1 MGTPGE
7 KGLGGWEKRWWC
19 QLCYWLCTKHTH
31 VCTHTHTYP
40 PLLCEGSLGSQSA
53 ALNKAFLFL
62 PLIAGSICHWG
73 VQFLI
78 SGLTESG
85 GVGVEK
91 NTKWMHLLTNEIKPL
106 HLHFP
111 VFPPAGTMLPR
122 FSSQNI
128 ELFPTK
134 LGEGLADTQSNRQ
147 NMLGRLL
154 QNLRWTNRPYFCFR
168 HERNSALKDNYV
180 VSAEPRCDL
189 AKCFLCELSN
199 LVHQPIF
206 CQNHASVMILLW
218 LFSCPQN
225 RTCSAE
231 VMLRSGS
238 AHLGSFRCAPL
249 ACSTAISAETLTA
262 QHSKAI

>member
-1 MGTPGE
+1 MCVRGSDGRTAASIWFCLLSTLSRHVSRGNTWRE
-7 KGLGGWEKRWWC
+7 EGAGGLGEEVVVSALLLALYQAYTC
-19 QLCYWLCTKHTH
+19 MYA
-31 VCTHTHTYP
+31 HTHTYP

-85 GVGVEK
+85 GVGVGK

-134 LGEGLADTQSNRQ
+134 LGEGLA
-147 NMLGRLL
+147 
-154 QNLRWTNRPYFCFR
+154 
-168 HERNSALKDNYV
+168 
-180 VSAEPRCDL
+180 
-189 AKCFLCELSN
+189 
-199 LVHQPIF
+199 
-206 CQNHASVMILLW
+206 
-218 LFSCPQN
+218 
-225 RTCSAE
+225 
-231 VMLRSGS
+231 
-238 AHLGSFRCAPL
+238 
-249 ACSTAISAETLTA
+249 ETV
-262 QHSKAI
+262 K

>member
-1 MGTPGE
+1 MVLFAEHSEQTSKPWEHLERGDWGA
-7 KGLGGWEKRWWC
+7 GRRGGGVSSAIGSVPSIRM
-19 QLCYWLCTKHTH
+19 YAH
-31 VCTHTHTYP
+31 THTHTYP

-134 LGEGLADTQSNRQ
+134 LGEGLADTQSNR
-147 NMLGRLL
+147 
-154 QNLRWTNRPYFCFR
+154 
-168 HERNSALKDNYV
+168 
-180 VSAEPRCDL
+180 
-189 AKCFLCELSN
+189 
-199 LVHQPIF
+199 
-206 CQNHASVMILLW
+206 
-218 LFSCPQN
+218 
-225 RTCSAE
+225 
-231 VMLRSGS
+231 
-238 AHLGSFRCAPL
+238 
-249 ACSTAISAETLTA
+249 
-262 QHSKAI
+262 